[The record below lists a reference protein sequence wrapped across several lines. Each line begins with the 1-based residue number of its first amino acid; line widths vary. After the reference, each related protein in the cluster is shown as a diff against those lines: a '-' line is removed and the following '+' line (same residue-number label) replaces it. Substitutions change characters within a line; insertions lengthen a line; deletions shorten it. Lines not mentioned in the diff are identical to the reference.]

1 MISFLWIMGIL
12 LVASSYEPTL
22 MYMIFMVPVLVIYQT
37 IVMVIIT
44 EIFRRKTSL
53 NSLLYGSITGLIVSA
68 IVAPF
73 FIVLITYIN

>member
-1 MISFLWIMGIL
+1 
-12 LVASSYEPTL
+12 
-22 MYMIFMVPVLVIYQT
+22 MIFMLPVLVIYQT

-53 NSLLYGSITGLIVSA
+53 NPMLDGSITGLIVST